1 MKNRVLLVEDDEKLR
16 SIMQEEIED
25 LDLECDSAASLK
37 QAINFYENNVYDLV
51 VSDLKLPDGEGFDL
65 LDRVQRNEA
74 VKPDFI
80 LVTAFGTVPQAVEAL
95 KMGASDFLTKPLDLE
110 HFSLKIKKVLQS
122 RELKREVI
130 ELHERFFKKSFHG
143 IIGQSPVM
151 QELFKQIQTTAKAE
165 GPVLIMGESGTG
177 KELVA
182 RSIHDESSRKNQK
195 FIPVNCASIPAELF
209 ESEFFGHEQ
218 GSFTGAQKKRKGLVQ
233 EAEGGTLFLD
243 EISEMPLDLQAKLLR
258 FLQEKKIRPVGGEEI
273 SIDVRIL
280 AATNR
285 DLPRLAKEGA
295 FREDLYY
302 RLETF
307 GLYIPSLRERG
318 SDIVLLSMSFLQNFS
333 SELGRPVKSISS
345 EALKQ
350 LQSYDF
356 PGNVR
361 ELKGIIERAVAFCED
376 EELKVSH
383 LGEKFKSKKSQQL
396 TSKNFS
402 DTEKSESSLFTVDEI
417 LPLSDLE
424 QKYISF
430 VLDRV
435 EGNKK
440 RAASLLGIGRR
451 TLYRRLEDLEK

>member
-1 MKNRVLLVEDDEKLR
+1 MKGRVLLVEDDDKLR
-16 SIMQEEIED
+16 EIMQEEIED
-25 LDLECDSAASLK
+25 LNLVCDSADCLK
-37 QAINFYENNVYDLV
+37 KAFHLYDNNVYDLI
-51 VSDLKLPDGEGFDL
+51 VSDLKLPDGEGFEL
-65 LDRVQRNEA
+65 LNKVQESTL

-95 KMGASDFLTKPLDLE
+95 KQGASDFLTKPLDLE

-143 IIGQSPVM
+143 IIGQSPLM
-151 QELFKQIQTTAKAE
+151 QDLFKQIQTMAKAE

-182 RSIHDESSRKNQK
+182 RAVHEESTRRDQK

-218 GSFTGAQKKRKGLVQ
+218 GSFTGAQKKRKGLVL
-233 EAEGGTLFLD
+233 EAQGGTLFLD

-258 FLQEKKIRPVGGEEI
+258 FLQEKKIRPVGGEEFDV
-273 SIDVRIL
+273 DVRIV
-280 AATNR
+280 AASNR
-285 DLPRLAKEGA
+285 DLPRLAREGS

-307 GLYIPSLRERG
+307 GLYVPALRERG
-318 SDIVLLSMSFLQNFS
+318 SDADLLAMSFLKNFS
-333 SELGRPVKSISS
+333 HELNRSVQSIHS
-345 EALKQ
+345 EALKL

-361 ELKGIIERAVAFCED
+361 ELKGIIERAVAFCEED
-376 EELKVSH
+376 ELQISHLADKLKV
-383 LGEKFKSKKSQQL
+383 KNSQKT
-396 TSKNFS
+396 TSENSVRQTQAETSFFS
-402 DTEKSESSLFTVDEI
+402 IDEI
-417 LPLSDLE
+417 MPLSDLE
-424 QKYISF
+424 QKYIST
-430 VLDRV
+430 VLEHV
-435 EGNKK
+435 EGNKR
-440 RAASLLGIGRR
+440 RAATLLGIGRR
-451 TLYRRLEDLEK
+451 TLYRRLEEIDE